1 MASVGK
7 LGYIHVA
14 DDGDGTEYETVEDWA
29 AAVAKHSKGYLGE
42 SISIGS
48 RTHRE
53 LELSR
58 RRDALFEQSG
68 AYQLF
73 LTTQVPE
80 SDEDPVNALV
90 GQVRGTWARCS
101 GGPGQDPCPHSSH
114 PDVGCHMPGNAPQ
127 CNEVHKAHPDH
138 DPALPDCDTM
148 AGSGDPWAASPPPS
162 ARTLGLSE

>member
-101 GGPGQDPCPHSSH
+101 GGPGQDPCPFGLATFAS
-114 PDVGCHMPGNAPQ
+114 VR
-127 CNEVHKAHPDH
+127 
-138 DPALPDCDTM
+138 
-148 AGSGDPWAASPPPS
+148 AASD
-162 ARTLGLSE
+162 AVATLRGSPLVRGVTTERGLDAAAFF